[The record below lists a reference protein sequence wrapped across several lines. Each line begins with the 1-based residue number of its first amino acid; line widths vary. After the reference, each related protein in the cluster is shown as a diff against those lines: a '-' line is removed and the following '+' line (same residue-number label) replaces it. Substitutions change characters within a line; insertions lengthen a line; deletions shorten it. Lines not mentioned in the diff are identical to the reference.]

1 MRRLLFGLQFRLVVG
16 FTLVM
21 TLALAGVGLSVGYA
35 AQREADA
42 FQEKVEAA
50 RIARMEHV
58 VSRLISDKKAAPGDV
73 QSAIDDAGRL
83 YGWRIVIRDSEG
95 RLVADSHGL
104 SGRLVPGKVRGY
116 RWLRLKKQDEE
127 LGWAQLS
134 KDEPPVIAPE
144 PGSSVLVAAFNQSL
158 LWAGAVAAAIGVLLM
173 WLLSRRILAPVRN
186 LSVAAGRIGQG
197 DLAHRVRAGGLDEIA
212 ELGRTFNSMAG
223 RLEQAER
230 QRRNMM
236 SDVAHELRTPLSNI
250 QGYVEA
256 IRDGVLEPTSA
267 TLESIHR
274 QVLHLADLVEDLR
287 VLALAEAGDL
297 RLRIESHPV
306 ADVLREAV
314 EPFRPRAQ
322 ARDVELSLSVDSELP
337 DVSMDRTR
345 ISQVV
350 ANLLENAIRH
360 TPEGGSV
367 ALLAEPGSPGMA
379 RITVAD
385 SGEGIPPDDL
395 PSVFDRF
402 YRADPSRSR
411 ATGGVGLG
419 LTIARQLVEAH
430 GGTIAAESAPGG
442 GATFV
447 FELPFEPADD

>member
-1 MRRLLFGLQFRLVVG
+1 MSKLLFGLQFRLVVG

-35 AQREADA
+35 AKREADA

-50 RIARMEHV
+50 RVARMENV
-58 VSRLISDKKAAPGDV
+58 VSGLLANKEAPGDV
-73 QSAIDDAGRL
+73 HSAVDDAGKL
-83 YGWRIVIRDSEG
+83 YGWRIVLRDREG
-95 RLVADSHGL
+95 RLIADSHGL

-134 KDEPPVIAPE
+134 KDERPLIAPE
-144 PGSSVLVAAFNQSL
+144 PRSSVLVAAFNQSL

-186 LSVAAGRIGQG
+186 LSVAASRIGQG

-223 RLEQAER
+223 RLQQAER

-256 IRDGVLEPTSA
+256 IRDGVIEPTSE
-267 TLESIHR
+267 TLESVHR

-297 RLRIESHPV
+297 RLRIE
-306 ADVLREAV
+306 ALAAGDVLREAV
-314 EPFRPRAQ
+314 EPFRPRADAQ
-322 ARDVELSLSVDSELP
+322 NVELSMSVKPGLP
-337 DVSMDRTR
+337 FAAMDRTR

-360 TPEGGSV
+360 TPEGGAV
-367 ALLAEPGSPGMA
+367 ALTAESGAPGMV
-379 RITVAD
+379 RIAVSDT
-385 SGEGIPPDDL
+385 GEGIPADDL
-395 PSVFDRF
+395 PNVFDRF
-402 YRADPSRSR
+402 YRADPSRTR
-411 ATGGVGLG
+411 VTGGVGLG
-419 LTIARQLVEAH
+419 LTIAKQLVEAH
-430 GGTIAAESAPGG
+430 GGTITARSEPGG
-442 GATFV
+442 GATFA
-447 FELPFEPADD
+447 FELPYAHSDD

>member
-1 MRRLLFGLQFRLVVG
+1 MSRLLFGLQFRLVVG

-35 AQREADA
+35 AKREADA
-42 FQEKVEAA
+42 FQEEVEAA
-50 RIARMEHV
+50 RVARMERV
-58 VSRLISDKKAAPGDV
+58 VSGLLANKKPPADV
-73 QSAIDDAGRL
+73 QSALDDAGKL
-83 YGWRIVIRDSEG
+83 YGWRIVLRDREG
-95 RLVADSHGL
+95 RLVADSHRL

-116 RWLRLKKQDEE
+116 RWVRLKKQGED
-127 LGWAQLS
+127 LGWAQVS
-134 KDEPPVIAPE
+134 KNELPVIAPE

-158 LWAGAVAAAIGVLLM
+158 LWSGGVAAALGIVLV
-173 WLLSRRILAPVRN
+173 WLLSRRILSPVRT
-186 LSVAAGRIGQG
+186 LSDAAGRVGQG
-197 DLAHRVRAGGLDEIA
+197 DLSQRVQVAGRDEIG

-223 RLEQAER
+223 RLQQAER
-230 QRRNMM
+230 QRRNMI

-256 IRDGVLEPTSA
+256 IRDGLLEPTST
-267 TLESIHR
+267 TLESIHQ

-297 RLRIESHPV
+297 RLRIEAHAV
-306 ADVLREAV
+306 GDVLREAV

-322 ARDVELSLSVDSELP
+322 ARNVDLSLSVDPALP
-337 DVSMDRTR
+337 HASMDRTR

-367 ALLAEPGSPGMA
+367 GLTAGPGAAGMV
-379 RITVAD
+379 RITVSD
-385 SGEGIPPDDL
+385 TGEGIPPEDL
-395 PSVFDRF
+395 PNVFDRF
-402 YRADPSRSR
+402 YRADPSRAR

-419 LTIARQLVEAH
+419 LTIAKQLVEAH
-430 GGTIAAESAPGG
+430 GGTIAAMSEPGG
-442 GATFV
+442 GAAFA
-447 FELPFEPADD
+447 FELPCAPGAD

>member
-1 MRRLLFGLQFRLVVG
+1 MSRLLFGLQFRLVVG

-35 AQREADA
+35 AKREADA
-42 FQEKVEAA
+42 FQEKVEAV
-50 RIARMEHV
+50 RVARMENV
-58 VSRLISDKKAAPGDV
+58 VSKLLANKISPAGV
-73 QSAIDDAGRL
+73 QSAVDDAGQL
-83 YGWRIVIRDSEG
+83 YGWRIVLRDREG

-116 RWLRLKKQDEE
+116 RWVHLKKQGED
-127 LGWAQLS
+127 LGWAQVS
-134 KDEPPVIAPE
+134 RDEPPVIAPE
-144 PGSSVLVAAFNQSL
+144 PRSSLLVAAFNQSL
-158 LWAGAVAAAIGVLLM
+158 LWSGAVAAAVGVVLM
-173 WLLSRRILAPVRN
+173 WLLSRRILSPVRT
-186 LSVAAGRIGQG
+186 LSVAAGRVGQG
-197 DLAHRVRAGGLDEIA
+197 DLSQRVQVAGRDEIG

-223 RLEQAER
+223 RLQQAER
-230 QRRNMM
+230 QRRNLM

-256 IRDGVLEPTSA
+256 IRDGLIEPTSE
-267 TLESIHR
+267 TLESVHK

-297 RLRIESHPV
+297 RLRIEAHAV
-306 ADVLREAV
+306 GDVLREAV

-322 ARDVELSLSVDSELP
+322 ARNIELSTSVKPGLP
-337 DVSMDRTR
+337 YAAMDRTR

-350 ANLLENAIRH
+350 SNLLENAIRH
-360 TPEGGSV
+360 TPQGGSV
-367 ALLAEPGSPGMA
+367 TLTAGRGGPGMV

-385 SGEGIPPDDL
+385 TGEGIPPEDL
-395 PSVFDRF
+395 PSLFDRF
-402 YRADPSRSR
+402 YRADPSRAR

-430 GGTIAAESAPGG
+430 GGTISVRSEPGE
-442 GATFV
+442 GATFA
-447 FELPFEPADD
+447 FELPYAPSAD

>member
-1 MRRLLFGLQFRLVVG
+1 MNKLLFGLQFRLVVG

-35 AQREADA
+35 AKREADN
-42 FQEKVEAA
+42 FQENVEAA
-50 RIARMEHV
+50 RVARMENV
-58 VSRLISDKKAAPGDV
+58 VSKLLADGKEPAEV
-73 QSAIDDAGRL
+73 QNALDDAGRL
-83 YGWRIVIRDSEG
+83 YGWRIVLRDRDG

-116 RWLRLKKQDEE
+116 RWVRLKKHGED
-127 LGWAQLS
+127 LGWAQVS
-134 KDEPPVIAPE
+134 KNEPPVIAPE

-158 LWAGAVAAAIGVLLM
+158 LWSGAVAAAIGVLLV
-173 WLLSRRILAPVRN
+173 WLLSRRILSPVRT

-197 DLAHRVRAGGLDEIA
+197 DLSQRVQAGGRDEIG

-223 RLEQAER
+223 RLEQVER

-256 IRDGVLEPTSA
+256 IRDGLIEPTSA
-267 TLESIHR
+267 TLDSIHR

-297 RLRIESHPV
+297 RLRIESVSV

-314 EPFRPRAQ
+314 EPFTPRAQ
-322 ARDVELSLSVDSELP
+322 ARKIDLSLSVDPGLP
-337 DVSMDRTR
+337 DVTMDRTR

-350 ANLLENAIRH
+350 ANLLENALRH
-360 TPEGGSV
+360 TPEGGAV
-367 ALLAEPGSPGMA
+367 ALAAEAGAPGMV
-379 RITVAD
+379 RITVSD
-385 SGEGIPPDDL
+385 TGEGIPPDDL

-402 YRADPSRSR
+402 YRADPSRAR

-419 LTIARQLVEAH
+419 LTIAKQLVEAH
-430 GGTIAAESAPGG
+430 GGAISAHSDPEG
-442 GATFV
+442 GAVFV
-447 FELPFEPADD
+447 FELPFDPTVN

>member
-21 TLALAGVGLSVGYA
+21 TLALAGVGLAVGYA
-35 AQREADA
+35 AKREADD

-50 RIARMEHV
+50 RVARMQNV
-58 VSRLISDKKAAPGDV
+58 VSTLISEDKPHGDV
-73 QSAIDDAGRL
+73 QSAVDDAGKL
-83 YGWRIVIRDSEG
+83 YGWRIVLRDRDG
-95 RLVADSHGL
+95 RLLADSHGM
-104 SGRLVPGKVRGY
+104 SGRLAPGKIRGY
-116 RWLRLKKQDEE
+116 RWVKLKKHDED

-134 KDEPPVIAPE
+134 KDEPPAIAPE
-144 PGSSVLVAAFNQSL
+144 PRSSVLVAAFNQSL
-158 LWAGAVAAAIGVLLM
+158 LWSGAAAAAIGVLLV
-173 WLLSRRILAPVRN
+173 WLLARRILAPVRN

-197 DLAHRVRAGGLDEIA
+197 DLAHRVKAGGRDEIG

-223 RLEQAER
+223 RLEQVER

-256 IRDGVLEPTSA
+256 IRDGVLEPTSE

-297 RLRIESHPV
+297 RLRVEPHSV

-314 EPFRPRAQ
+314 EPFRPRAG
-322 ARDVELSLSVDSELP
+322 ARNVDLSLSVDPALP
-337 DVSMDRTR
+337 DAPMDRTR
-345 ISQVV
+345 ICQVV

-360 TPEGGSV
+360 TPEGGAV
-367 ALLAEPGSPGMA
+367 ALSAAPGSPGA
-379 RITVAD
+379 VRIAVSDT
-385 SGEGIPPDDL
+385 GEGIPPDDL
-395 PSVFDRF
+395 PSVFGRF
-402 YRADPSRSR
+402 YRADPSRAR

-419 LTIARQLVEAH
+419 LTIAKQLVEAH
-430 GGTIAAESAPGG
+430 GGTISAHSDPGG
-442 GATFV
+442 GAVFV
-447 FELPFEPADD
+447 FELPLEPAVN